1 MKIFGLNLFGKKKGL
16 STSPVDNR
24 GGWHP
29 WIGEPYAGSWQNNEV
44 WTVDSVLAYPPVYA
58 CVTIIAND
66 ISKLSPL
73 LLVSQPNGTCTEID
87 LLPVLKKPNG
97 YQNHIQFKEWW
108 IISKLIRG
116 NTYALKQRDNRGNI
130 TKLYILEPT
139 RVQVLTTPDGQVFY
153 QLGQDYLSGQEQTSV
168 TVPASEI
175 IHDRISP
182 MFHPLV
188 GISPLF
194 ASGASAGQ
202 GLKIITDSARF
213 FENGAS
219 PGGVLTA
226 PGSISNETAARLKA
240 HWDTNFTGDNAGKV
254 AVVGDGLKFEP
265 MRMTAVD
272 AQLIEQLRW
281 TAEAVCSAFHVPA
294 YKIGVGQMPTNNNVE
309 ALTQD
314 YYSQCLQKLIE
325 DYELCIDEGLE
336 LPSGQHT
343 ELDLDNLF
351 RMDTATQI
359 KTLREG
365 VAGAIMA
372 PNEAR
377 LKLNLAPLEG
387 GDSVYLQQQNY
398 SLEALSRRDAM
409 DDPFATGNNKLTAQE
424 IPEAMPEDQKDE
436 IMDDDMTEEEA
447 KIFAMIFEKELCLEH

>member
-1 MKIFGLNLFGKKKGL
+1 MKIFGFQLRKKKGL

-58 CVTIIAND
+58 CVTLIAND

-73 LLVSQPNGTCTEID
+73 LLVEQDNGICAPID
-87 LLPVLKKPNG
+87 LLPVLKKPNN

-116 NTYALKQRDNRGNI
+116 NTYALKQRDNRGNVI
-130 TKLYILEPT
+130 KLYILEPT
-139 RVQVLTTPDGQVFY
+139 RVQVLTTPSGDVYY
-153 QLGQDYLSGQEQTSV
+153 QLGQDYLSGQAETSI

-202 GLKIITDSARF
+202 GLKIITDSAKF
-213 FENGAS
+213 FENGAT
-219 PGGVLTA
+219 PGGILTA
-226 PGSISNETAARLKA
+226 PGSISDETAARLKA
-240 HWDTNFTGDNAGKV
+240 YWDTNYGGENRGKV

-272 AQLIEQLRW
+272 AQLIDQLRW
-281 TAEAVCSAFHVPA
+281 SAEAVCSAFHVPA
-294 YKIGVGQMPTNNNVE
+294 YKIGAAPVPSNNNVE

-336 LPSGQHT
+336 FPAGQHT

-359 KTLREG
+359 KTLSEG

-398 SLEALSRRDAM
+398 SLEALARRDAM
-409 DDPFATGNNKLTAQE
+409 ADPFGNSATQSKPASMQE
-424 IPEAMPEDQKDE
+424 TTDPDKDMMEDD
-436 IMDDDMTEEEA
+436 EA
-447 KIFAMIFEKELCLEH
+447 KAFYFAALIEKGICLEH

>member
-1 MKIFGLNLFGKKKGL
+1 
-16 STSPVDNR
+16 
-24 GGWHP
+24 
-29 WIGEPYAGSWQNNEV
+29 
-44 WTVDSVLAYPPVYA
+44 VYA
-58 CVTIIAND
+58 CVTLIAND

-73 LLVSQPNGTCTEID
+73 LLVRQQNGTCTEID

-116 NTYALKQRDNRGNI
+116 NTYALKQRDNRGNV

-139 RVQVLTTPDGQVFY
+139 RVQVLTTPSGDVFY
-153 QLGQDYLSGQEQTSV
+153 QLGQDDLNGQNQTSV

-202 GLKIITDSARF
+202 GLKIITDSAKF
-213 FENGAS
+213 FENGAT

-226 PGSISNETAARLKA
+226 PGSISNDTAARLKA
-240 HWDTNFTGDNAGKV
+240 HWDANYTGANSGKV
-254 AVVGDGLKFEP
+254 AVIGDGLKFEP

-272 AQLIEQLRW
+272 SQLIDQLRW

-294 YKIGVGQMPTNNNVE
+294 YKVGAGPIPSNNNVE

-325 DYELCIDEGLE
+325 DYEICLDEGLE

-343 ELDLDNLF
+343 QLDLDGLF

-365 VAGAIMA
+365 VAGAIMS

-377 LKLNLAPLEG
+377 LKLNLIPLEG
-387 GDSVYLQQQNY
+387 GDTVYLQQQNF
-398 SLEALSRRDAM
+398 SLEALSRRDAQA
-409 DDPFATGNNKLTAQE
+409 DPFATQQTTQTQQT
-424 IPEAMPEDQKDE
+424 MPEKP
-436 IMDDDMTEEEA
+436 MTDDDMDESMNEDMA
-447 KIFAMIFEKELCLEH
+447 KMFALFVKQELSIGY

>member
-1 MKIFGLNLFGKKKGL
+1 MKIFGFEIGRKKKGL
-16 STSPVDNR
+16 TTSPVDNR

-58 CVTIIAND
+58 CVTLIAND

-73 LLVSQPNGTCTEID
+73 LLVEQSNGICTSIE
-87 LLPVLKKPNG
+87 LLPVLKKPNP

-130 TKLYILEPT
+130 IALYILEPT
-139 RVQVLTTPDGQVFY
+139 RVQVLTTPGGDIFY
-153 QLGQDYLSGQEQTSV
+153 QLGQDHLSNQNETSV

-182 MFHPLV
+182 LFHPLV
-188 GISPLF
+188 GVSPLF
-194 ASGASAGQ
+194 AAGASAGQ
-202 GLKIITDSARF
+202 GLKIIIDSSKF
-213 FENGAS
+213 FENGAKPAGS
-219 PGGVLTA
+219 LSA
-226 PGSISNETAARLKA
+226 PGSISEETAARIKA
-240 HWDTNFTGDNAGKV
+240 YWQANYTGDNIGNV
-254 AVVGDGLKFEP
+254 AVMGDGLKFEP
-265 MRMTAVD
+265 MRMTSVD
-272 AQLIEQLRW
+272 AQLIDQLKW
-281 TAEAVCSAFHVPA
+281 TSEAVCAAFHVPA
-294 YKIGVGQMPTNNNVE
+294 YKIGAGPMPTNNNVE
-309 ALTQD
+309 ALTQE
-314 YYSQCLQKLIE
+314 YYTQCLQKLIE
-325 DYELCIDEGLE
+325 DYEAALDEGLE
-336 LPSGQHT
+336 LPNGQHT
-343 ELDLDNLF
+343 ELDLDCLF

-377 LKLNLAPLEG
+377 LKLNLPPLDG

-398 SLEALSRRDAM
+398 SLEALARRDAQ
-409 DDPFATGNNKLTAQE
+409 DDPFSTGQSNSSESSNMSESEDDENMGDSNKLLALFL
-424 IPEAMPEDQKDE
+424 QKE
-436 IMDDDMTEEEA
+436 
-447 KIFAMIFEKELCLEH
+447 FELEH

>member
-1 MKIFGLNLFGKKKGL
+1 MKIFGLEFGKKKGL

-58 CVTIIAND
+58 CVTLIAND

-73 LLVSQPNGTCTEID
+73 LLVEQSNGTRSPIE
-87 LLPVLKKPNG
+87 LLPVLKKPNT

-116 NTYALKQRDNRGNI
+116 NTYALKQRDNRGNVVQ
-130 TKLYILEPT
+130 LYILEPT
-139 RVQVLTTPDGQVFY
+139 RVQVLTTPSGEVFY
-153 QLGQDYLSGQEQTSV
+153 QLGEDQLNGQDKTSV

-182 MFHPLV
+182 IFHPLV
-188 GISPLF
+188 GVSPLF
-194 ASGASAGQ
+194 AAGASAAQ
-202 GLKIITDSARF
+202 GLKIITDSAKF
-213 FENGAS
+213 FENGAT

-226 PGSISNETAARLKA
+226 PGSISNDTAARLKA
-240 HWDTNFTGDNAGKV
+240 HWDANYTGANSGKV
-254 AVVGDGLKFEP
+254 AVIGDGLKFEP

-272 AQLIEQLRW
+272 SQLIDQLRW

-294 YKIGVGQMPTNNNVE
+294 YKVGAGPIPSNNNVE

-325 DYELCIDEGLE
+325 DYEICLDEGLE
-336 LPSGQHT
+336 LLSGQHT
-343 ELDLDNLF
+343 QLDLDGLF

-365 VAGAIMA
+365 VAGAIMS

-377 LKLNLAPLEG
+377 LKLNLIPLEG
-387 GDSVYLQQQNY
+387 GDTVYLQQQNF
-398 SLEALSRRDAM
+398 SLEALSRRDAKA
-409 DDPFATGNNKLTAQE
+409 DPFATQQTTQAQ
-424 IPEAMPEDQKDE
+424 PTMPEEPMKESEDTTTQDE
-436 IMDDDMTEEEA
+436 GLLMGYFLERA
-447 KIFAMIFEKELCLEH
+447 LKECLIGR

>member
-1 MKIFGLNLFGKKKGL
+1 MKIFGFQIGKKKGL

-58 CVTIIAND
+58 CVTLIAND

-73 LLVSQPNGTCTEID
+73 LLVEQDNGICAPID
-87 LLPVLKKPNG
+87 LLPVLKKPNP

-116 NTYALKQRDNRGNI
+116 NTYALKQRDNRGNVI
-130 TKLYILEPT
+130 KLYILEPT
-139 RVQVLTTPDGQVFY
+139 RVQVLTTPSGDVYY
-153 QLGQDYLSGQEQTSV
+153 QLGQDYLSGQAETSI

-202 GLKIITDSARF
+202 GLKIITDSAKF
-213 FENGAS
+213 FENGAT
-219 PGGVLTA
+219 PGGILTA
-226 PGSISNETAARLKA
+226 PGSISDETAARLKA
-240 HWDTNFTGDNAGKV
+240 YWDTNYGGENRGKV

-272 AQLIEQLRW
+272 AQLIDQLRW
-281 TAEAVCSAFHVPA
+281 SAEAVCSAFHVPA
-294 YKIGVGQMPTNNNVE
+294 YKIGAAPVPSNNNVE

-336 LPSGQHT
+336 LPAGQHT

-398 SLEALSRRDAM
+398 SLEALARRDAM
-409 DDPFATGNNKLTAQE
+409 ADPFGNAPTQAKPESMKETTDPE
-424 IPEAMPEDQKDE
+424 EAMEDDE
-436 IMDDDMTEEEA
+436 DMMEDKA
-447 KIFAMIFEKELCLEH
+447 FYFAALVEKELSLEH